1 MDRLASLAGFPRRGV
16 AEASSRIVHLNA
28 PSQPLAALT
37 NAIVNTKYT
46 STNFVPKN
54 LQEQFSRPM
63 AQYFLLIACLQLFRD
78 ITPVNPLTTWLPLLV
93 IFAVTAVKEGLDD
106 AGRARADAAAN
117 CRLYTVVRGG
127 ASRRVP
133 SRDIRVGDIVRLVEG
148 EEVPADIVL
157 LSSSDAHG
165 NAYIQTSNLDGES
178 NLKSRSSLPATRG
191 LATDAQLGGL
201 RGEVEC
207 GPPDEHLY
215 VFDAQLRVGGAVLAL
230 SSSQLLLQ
238 ATSLRNTDWAT
249 GLVVYTGNDSKFGRN
264 KKPPPTK

>member
-1 MDRLASLAGFPRRGV
+1 MDHLASLVFSQRGVAVASSRVVHLNSPRQPLASLA
-16 AEASSRIVHLNA
+16 NA
-28 PSQPLAALT
+28 V
-37 NAIVNTKYT
+37 VNTKYT
-46 STNFVPKN
+46 RLNFVPKN
-54 LQEQFSRPM
+54 LMEQFSRPM

-78 ITPVNPLTTWLPLLV
+78 ITPVNPLTTWLPLIV

-117 CRLYTVVRGG
+117 CRLYSVMRSG
-127 ASRRVP
+127 AFRRVP
-133 SRDIRVGDIVRLVEG
+133 SRDIVVGDLLRLVEG
-148 EEVPADIVL
+148 EEVPADCVL

-178 NLKSRSSLPATRG
+178 NLKARSSLTATRG
-191 LATDAQLGGL
+191 LATDAQLSAL

-215 VFDAQLRVGGAVLAL
+215 VFDAQLRMGGAVLAL

-238 ATSLRNTDWAT
+238 ATSLRNTDWAM